1 MKEERKSLPLTGRMA
16 VLCIVCTVLFLLLN
30 YILFQLYVERSLA
43 LQTTYIAACD
53 IPPRTRIQEEDLLEV
68 RIPYGYLMDHACT
81 KKEEIIGMY
90 TEIQGMIPAGS
101 PFYRSMLY
109 PEKDL
114 PDRAAMQL
122 RAGQT
127 SYAMNT
133 DVSKLGS
140 IVSGMRADIHVTVE
154 RRGEKPLTG
163 CLFRNVRV
171 LSVKDHK
178 GLELSEAGS
187 TGIPYLIEVAVSS
200 QDIPLLTLAETAGEI
215 RMFPTSD
222 SYRTDTEAELV
233 SDSELSMYLQSLLG
247 AQAGEE

>member
-1 MKEERKSLPLTGRMA
+1 MNEDQKGLHLTGRMTI
-16 VLCIVCTVLFLLLN
+16 LCVACIALFLLLN
-30 YILFQLYVERSLA
+30 YVLFQLYVEHSLA

-53 IPPRTRIQEEDLLEV
+53 IPPRTKIKEEDLLEV
-68 RIPYGYLMDHACT
+68 RIPYGYVMDHACT
-81 KKEEIIGMY
+81 KKEEIVGMY

-109 PEKDL
+109 REKDL
-114 PDRAAMQL
+114 PDRAVMQL
-122 RAGQT
+122 RSGQT

-178 GLELSEAGS
+178 GLELGDEGS

-200 QDIPLLTLAETAGEI
+200 GDIPLLTLAESTGEI

-222 SYRTDTEAELV
+222 SYRTDTEAELIQ
-233 SDSELSMYLQSLLG
+233 DSELSMYLQSLLS
-247 AQAGEE
+247 AGTAEE